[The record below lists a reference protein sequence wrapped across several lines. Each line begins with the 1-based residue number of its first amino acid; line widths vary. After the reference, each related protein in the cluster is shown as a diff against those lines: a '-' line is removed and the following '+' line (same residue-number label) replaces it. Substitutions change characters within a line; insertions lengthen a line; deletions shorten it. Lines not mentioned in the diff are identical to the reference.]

1 MRQCGRGASGNTRP
15 CQGLVEGSIPSA
27 RSKNKRNWYSGCAS
41 AFQADETGS
50 FPVFRSN
57 YGVLSVVVCTSR
69 CDRDSMG
76 SIPIEYPNMSLR

>member
-1 MRQCGRGASGNTRP
+1 MDGKKVENKSGYSSEAEQFVANE
-15 CQGLVEGSIPSA
+15 QVEISKFSI
-27 RSKNKRNWYSGCAS
+27 
-41 AFQADETGS
+41 
-50 FPVFRSN
+50 RSN